1 MRSGIGKRIADFLWA
16 LLVLFVMSGAGLL
29 CVVAG
34 LIWLGI
40 HLFHHLH

>member
-1 MRSGIGKRIADFLWA
+1 MRSGIGKRVVDFLLA

-40 HLFHHLH
+40 YLFHRLH

>member
-1 MRSGIGKRIADFLWA
+1 MRSGVGKRIVDFLLA

-29 CVVAG
+29 CVAGG

-40 HLFHHLH
+40 YLFHHLH

>member
-1 MRSGIGKRIADFLWA
+1 MRSGVGKRVIDFLLA

-40 HLFHHLH
+40 YLFRHLH